1 MGDLVRNANVPL
13 SLYRS
18 YDSGD
23 LAEVPPEFTGPKWL
37 AHPLEEDEATNQS
50 GRVVRRYDIYLVSL
64 WCNCAWNSASSGGLI
79 VITAVALVRAA
90 GVVAD
95 TDATAITS
103 TTSRVRYSR
112 NLAFHEPVAIARAL
126 PKFAMN

>member
-23 LAEVPPEFTGPKWL
+23 LTEVPPEFTEPKRL
-37 AHPLEEDEATNQS
+37 ARPLEEDEATNQS

-64 WCNCAWNSASSGGLI
+64 LRGGLLLAEFLERGGAGCQSLI
-79 VITAVALVRAA
+79 KTPMAASAIEGGRTPVGRDQNHANRA
-90 GVVAD
+90 
-95 TDATAITS
+95 S
-103 TTSRVRYSR
+103 VRY
-112 NLAFHEPVAIARAL
+112 
-126 PKFAMN
+126 

>member
-23 LAEVPPEFTGPKWL
+23 LTEVPPEFIEPKWL
-37 AHPLEEDEATNQS
+37 ARPLEEDEATNQS

-64 WCNCAWNSASSGGLI
+64 LRGGLLL
-79 VITAVALVRAA
+79 AEFLERGGEDLERARDL
-90 GVVAD
+90 G
-95 TDATAITS
+95 
-103 TTSRVRYSR
+103 
-112 NLAFHEPVAIARAL
+112 LAHNQRRHEPHDARAGGDE
-126 PKFAMN
+126 